1 MILFTFC
8 FSIIT
13 FFSVELLGI
22 NAINLNLL
30 IEYKFHVL
38 KLSVSQTQMATKVS
52 YASQFVLSNNNLD
65 FRFVVF
71 VKAQI
76 LLCSPFLET
85 CLMRL

>member
-52 YASQFVLSNNNLD
+52 YASQFVLLNNNLD